1 MVLRSFASNQPYTLI
16 FAVATAIAALVIP
29 GASAIPFE
37 TVGYASEYLLHI
49 DKAIGVYLYL
59 TLIII
64 GGLLANQLFNQNEF
78 MNTPVYT
85 PALMYMMVTTT
96 IGMSQAHLPCALANI
111 LVILGMGYQLHIF
124 KQPSVLREVVISSFL
139 FGLAALI
146 IPAMFTLLP
155 ALILGI
161 LINRPF
167 QLREIT
173 LAVIAFVL
181 PLGYWAAMSYLL
193 VDQPDY
199 LLIHKTITLDTL
211 QILSNM
217 SWLTLVFSGL
227 LILSMLLAF
236 RQFMHSERNSNRAK
250 STRIIT
256 LIITLSLFG
265 SFFFNSMLTGKWLLQ
280 IIAFPVSFVIG
291 YWFACYRYSVLAPV
305 FFYAICIVSLLL
317 SFRIL

>member
-16 FAVATAIAALVIP
+16 FAVATAIAALLIP
-29 GASAIPFE
+29 SASTIPFE

-49 DKAIGVYLYL
+49 DEAIGVYFYL

-64 GGLLANQLFNQNEF
+64 GGLLANRLFNQNEF

-96 IGMSQAHLPCALANI
+96 IGISQAHLPCVVANI
-111 LVILGMGYQLHIF
+111 LVILGMGFQLKIF

-173 LAVIAFVL
+173 LAVTAFVV
-181 PLGYWAAMSYLL
+181 PLGYWAAMSYMFL
-193 VDQPDY
+193 DQPDY
-199 LLIHKTITLDTL
+199 LLIHQTITLDTL

-217 SWLTLVFSGL
+217 SWLSLVFSGL

-265 SFFFNSMLTGKWLLQ
+265 SFFFNALITGKWLLQ

-291 YWFACYRYSVLAPV
+291 YWFACYRYSVLAPM